1 MSIEEVPI
9 KEAAL
14 CKLSLLW
21 KRIGKTLFNR
31 RQLNSEGPDDD
42 DATEEQLEADVHG
55 DDDDDNDDWLI
66 WSTSEKR
73 RKRSLDDA
81 DVDATCPANGVFDL
95 GACKFGTPLVM
106 SWWVTGENLPFHQF
120 AIRHSSHTNLLI
132 I

>member
-1 MSIEEVPI
+1 M

-14 CKLSLLW
+14 CKPSLLW

-31 RQLNSEGPDDD
+31 RQLNSDGPSDDD
-42 DATEEQLEADVHG
+42 DATEEQHEADVHG
-55 DDDDDNDDWLI
+55 DDDDDDDNDDWLI

-120 AIRHSSHTNLLI
+120 AILPFATLQILI
-132 I
+132 YL